1 MILMLIP
8 FFFFREIFISVPSF
22 FSPCFLFLLQ
32 KEFHVFPVLLFE
44 VFLCLF
50 DDIYICVHKNIFFK
64 KIVIN
69 LFYIYAKYY
78 KKCFFKNHLNCYK
91 YSVFVF
97 INFLNIS
104 LQMYKNRKSEQQNCL
119 KLLKNHLNC
128 FKYNISVF
136 INFSKI
142 FRKYIRM
149 ENQATK

>member
-1 MILMLIP
+1 MQNII
-8 FFFFREIFISVPSF
+8 
-22 FSPCFLFLLQ
+22 
-32 KEFHVFPVLLFE
+32 KN
-44 VFLCLF
+44 VFL
-50 DDIYICVHKNIFFK
+50 
-64 KIVIN
+64 
-69 LFYIYAKYY
+69 KY
-78 KKCFFKNHLNCYK
+78 HLNCYK
-91 YSVFVF
+91 YSVVF
-97 INFLNIS
+97 INFFNIF